1 MAGVDGAASLKKC
14 WNNSRIRGL
23 PSLIIK
29 IIIYGHTL
37 NIRAKG
43 ILVMSES
50 NQEYIIISAARENNL
65 KNVSLRIPKRK
76 ITIFTGVSGS
86 GKSSIVFDTIAAE
99 STRLLNENF
108 SMFVRNF
115 LPRYPQPDADAIE
128 NLSMAVIVDQ
138 KRLGGGSHSTMGT
151 ITDISPILR
160 LLFSRVG
167 QPYIGQAHMFSFN
180 DPQGMC
186 PECNGIGRRLGV
198 DISKAVDMS
207 KSLNEGAIM
216 LPDYS
221 VNGWDWNIIV
231 QTGSFDPDK
240 ELSEYSDEELEQLLY
255 GKARKVKMDF
265 AGKSTNITVEGVIE
279 KFTNKYIKQ
288 DVKTKSER
296 TQKAVA
302 PFITEGSCSSCH
314 GARLSQAALSCKV
327 NGFNIAEMSSMEVGQ
342 LIRVIR
348 EINAPVAAPVVKSL
362 TERLQHLVDIGLDYL
377 TLDRETDTLSGGESQ
392 RVKMVKHLSGSL
404 VDVTYI
410 FDEPSIGLHPRD
422 VHRLNELLQKLRDKG
437 NTVIVVEH
445 DPDVIKVADHIV
457 DVGPYAGSRGG
468 TVVYEGSY
476 HGLLEAGTLTGT
488 HMKRPLQLK
497 HDCRQ
502 PSGKLSIKDATLHNL
517 QNVSV
522 DIPTGVLTVVTGVA
536 GSGKSTLIN
545 EVFLSQHPDAIV
557 IDQSAVGVSTRSNPA
572 TYTGIMDDVRKAFA
586 SANKVSQSLFSFN
599 SKGACENCQ
608 GLGVVYTDLAFL
620 ESVKLPCEVCEGR
633 RFKEEVLA
641 YKLNG
646 KSIAEV
652 LEMTVEQALD
662 FFQLKEVVR
671 KLQAMSD
678 VGLNYITLGQPLSTL
693 SGGECQRIKLASEL
707 HKKGSIYVMDEPTT
721 GLHMSD
727 IGHLL
732 GIMNRL
738 VDAGNTVIVIEHNL
752 EVISQAD
759 WIIDMGPDG
768 GSKGGQVV
776 FEGTPAKIIHA
787 EHSITGRYLK

>member
-1 MAGVDGAASLKKC
+1 
-14 WNNSRIRGL
+14 
-23 PSLIIK
+23 
-29 IIIYGHTL
+29 
-37 NIRAKG
+37 
-43 ILVMSES
+43 MSET
-50 NQEYIIISAARENNL
+50 NQEYIVISAARENNL

-108 SMFVRNF
+108 SMFVRTF
-115 LPRYPQPDADAIE
+115 LPKYPQPDADAIE

-138 KRLGGGSHSTMGT
+138 KPLGGGSHSTMGT

-167 QPYIGQAHMFSFN
+167 QPYVGGANMFSFN

-186 PECNGIGRRLGV
+186 PECNGIGRSLGV
-198 DISKAVDMS
+198 DMSKAVDMS
-207 KSLNEGAIM
+207 KSLQEGAIM
-216 LPDYS
+216 LPGYTVGGWEWNMLMQSGSYDPDQKLSDYS
-221 VNGWDWNIIV
+221 AED
-231 QTGSFDPDK
+231 
-240 ELSEYSDEELEQLLY
+240 LEQLLY

-265 AGKSTNITVEGVIE
+265 AGKATNITVEGVIE

-296 TQKAVA
+296 TQQTVA
-302 PFITEGSCSSCH
+302 PYITEGPCSSCH
-314 GARLSQAALSCKV
+314 GARLSQAALGCRIQ
-327 NGFNIAEMSSMEVGQ
+327 GHNIAEMSSMEVGH

-348 EINAPVAAPVVKSL
+348 EINDAAAAPMVKSL

-410 FDEPSIGLHPRD
+410 FDEPSVGLHPRD

-437 NTVIVVEH
+437 NTVLVVEH

-468 TVVYEGSY
+468 NIVYEGSY
-476 HGLLEAGTLTGT
+476 AGLLESDTLTGN
-488 HMKRPLQLK
+488 HLKRQIQLK
-497 HDCRQ
+497 QDCRQ
-502 PSGKLSIKDATLHNL
+502 PSGKLSIQHAKLHNL

-522 DIPTGVLTVVTGVA
+522 DIPTGVLTAVTGVA

-545 EVFLSQHPDAIV
+545 DVFLSQHPDAIV
-557 IDQSAVGVSTRSNPA
+557 IDQSAIGVSTRSNPA
-572 TYTGIMDDVRKAFA
+572 TYTGILDDVRKAFA
-586 SANKVSQSLFSFN
+586 SANKVSPGLFSFN

-608 GLGVVYTDLAFL
+608 GLGVVYLDLSFF
-620 ESVKLPCEVCEGR
+620 ESVKLPCEVCGGK
-633 RFKEEVLA
+633 RFKEEVLE

-646 KSIAEV
+646 KSIADV
-652 LEMTVEQALD
+652 LGMTVEQALE

-732 GIMNRL
+732 EIMNRL

-759 WIIDMGPDG
+759 WIIDLGPDG

-776 FEGTPAKIIHA
+776 FEGMPSQIVHA
-787 EHSITGRYLK
+787 EQSITGRYLK

>member
-1 MAGVDGAASLKKC
+1 M
-14 WNNSRIRGL
+14 
-23 PSLIIK
+23 
-29 IIIYGHTL
+29 T
-37 NIRAKG
+37 
-43 ILVMSES
+43 
-50 NQEYIIISAARENNL
+50 QEYIEIRGARENNL
-65 KNVSLRIPKRK
+65 QDVSLRVPKRK

-99 STRLLNENF
+99 SQRLLNENF
-108 SMFVRNF
+108 STFVRTF
-115 LPRYPQPDADAIE
+115 LPRVPQPDADAIE

-151 ITDISPILR
+151 ITDISPLLR

-167 QPYIGQAHMFSFN
+167 QPHVGPASSFSFN
-180 DPQGMC
+180 DPLGMC
-186 PECNGIGRRLGV
+186 PECNGIGRSMCV
-198 DISKAVDMS
+198 DLSKALDMS
-207 KSLNEGAIM
+207 KSLNEGALM
-216 LPDYS
+216 LPGYS
-221 VNGWDWNIIV
+221 VESWDWSLIV
-231 QTGSFDPDK
+231 QSGPFDPDK
-240 ELSEYSDEELEQLLY
+240 KLSEYSDEELEQLLY
-255 GKARKVKMDF
+255 GKARKVKVDF
-265 AGKSTNITVEGVIE
+265 AGKAMNVTMEGVIE

-288 DVKTKSER
+288 DLKTKSER

-302 PFITEGSCSSCH
+302 PYISDGLCPSCH
-314 GARLSQAALSCKV
+314 GARLSQAALGCKI
-327 NGFNIAEMSSMEVGQ
+327 NGLNIAEMSSMEVGQ
-342 LIRVIR
+342 LISVIR
-348 EINAPVAAPVVKSL
+348 EIDAPAAAPIVKSL
-362 TERLQHLVDIGLDYL
+362 TERLLHLMDIGLDYL
-377 TLDRETDTLSGGESQ
+377 TLERETDTLSGGESQ

-410 FDEPSIGLHPRD
+410 FDEPSVGLHPRD
-422 VHRLNELLQKLRDKG
+422 VHRLNDLLQKLRDKG

-457 DVGPYAGSRGG
+457 DVGPHAGSRGG
-468 TVVYEGSY
+468 TIVYEGSF
-476 HGLLEAGTLTGT
+476 HGLLKADTLTGS
-488 HMKRPLQLK
+488 HMKQPLQLK
-497 HDCRQ
+497 NDCRQ
-502 PSGKLSIKDATLHNL
+502 PSNKLPIKDATLHNL
-517 QNVSV
+517 RNVSV
-522 DIPTGVLTVVTGVA
+522 DIPTGVLTLVTGVA

-545 EVFLSQHPDAIV
+545 EVFLSKNPDAIV

-586 SANKVSQSLFSFN
+586 SANKVSPGLFSFN

-608 GLGVVYTDLAFL
+608 GLGVVYIDLAYL
-620 ESVKLPCEVCEGR
+620 DSVKLPCEVCGGR
-633 RFKEEVLA
+633 RFKEEVLE

-646 KSIAEV
+646 KSIADV

-662 FFQLKEVVR
+662 FFQLKEVVK

-732 GIMNRL
+732 EIMNRL

-752 EVISQAD
+752 DVISQAD

-776 FEGTPAKIIHA
+776 FEGTPSKIINE
-787 EHSITGRYLK
+787 EHSFTGRYLMEHIKG

>member
-1 MAGVDGAASLKKC
+1 
-14 WNNSRIRGL
+14 
-23 PSLIIK
+23 
-29 IIIYGHTL
+29 
-37 NIRAKG
+37 
-43 ILVMSES
+43 MSES
-50 NQEYIIISAARENNL
+50 NQEYIVISAARENNL

-198 DISKAVDMS
+198 DMSKALDMS
-207 KSLNEGAIM
+207 KSLNEGAIL
-216 LPDYS
+216 LPDYK
-221 VNGWDWNIIV
+221 VNGWEWNMIV
-231 QTGSFDPDK
+231 QSGAFDLDK
-240 ELSEYSDEELEQLLY
+240 KLSDYSEEELEQLLY
-255 GKARKVKMDF
+255 AKARKVEMDF
-265 AGKSTNITVEGVIE
+265 AGKAMNITVEGVIE

-302 PFITEGSCSSCH
+302 PYITEGTCSSCH
-314 GARLSQAALSCKV
+314 GARLSQAALSCRI
-327 NGFNIAEMSSMEVGQ
+327 NGRNIAELSSMEVGQ
-342 LIRVIR
+342 LIGVIR
-348 EINAPVAAPVVKSL
+348 EIDDEVAAPIVKSL

-410 FDEPSIGLHPRD
+410 FDEPSVGLHPRD
-422 VHRLNELLQKLRDKG
+422 VHRLNGLLQKLRDKG

-468 TVVYEGSY
+468 TIVYEGSFQ
-476 HGLLEAGTLTGT
+476 GLLEADTLTGT
-488 HMKRPLQLK
+488 HMKRPLLLK

-502 PSGKLSIKDATLHNL
+502 PSGKLSIKNATLHNL
-517 QNVSV
+517 RNVSV

-545 EVFLSQHPDAIV
+545 EVFLSQHPDAII

-586 SANKVSQSLFSFN
+586 SANKVSQGLFSFN

-620 ESVKLPCEVCEGR
+620 DSVKLPCEVCGGR

-662 FFQLKEVVR
+662 FFELKEVVR

-727 IGHLL
+727 IGHIL

-752 EVISQAD
+752 DVISQAD

-776 FEGTPAKIIHA
+776 FEGTPSQIIHA
-787 EHSITGRYLK
+787 EQSITGKYLMKASNPLP

>member
-1 MAGVDGAASLKKC
+1 
-14 WNNSRIRGL
+14 
-23 PSLIIK
+23 
-29 IIIYGHTL
+29 
-37 NIRAKG
+37 
-43 ILVMSES
+43 MSES
-50 NQEYIIISAARENNL
+50 NQEYIVLTGARENNL

-108 SMFVRNF
+108 SMFVRTF
-115 LPRYPQPDADAIE
+115 LPRVPQPDTDAIE

-167 QPYIGQAHMFSFN
+167 QPYVGPVNMFSFN

-198 DISKAVDMS
+198 DMSKAVDME
-207 KSLNEGAIM
+207 KSLNEGALM
-216 LPDYS
+216 LPDYA
-221 VNGWDWNIIV
+221 VDGWDWNMV
-231 QTGSFDPDK
+231 LQSGDFDPNK
-240 ELSEYSDEELEQLLY
+240 KLSEYSEAELDLLLY

-265 AGKSTNITVEGVIE
+265 AGKATNITVEGVIE

-296 TQKAVA
+296 TQKAVM
-302 PFITEGSCSSCH
+302 PFISEGPCSSCN
-314 GARLSQAALSCKV
+314 GARLSQAALSCRIH
-327 NGFNIAEMSSMEVGQ
+327 GLNIAEMSAMEVGQ
-342 LIRVIR
+342 LIRTIR
-348 EINAPVAAPVVKSL
+348 EMNDAVAAPVIKSL
-362 TERLQHLVDIGLDYL
+362 LERLQHLVDIGLDYL

-410 FDEPSIGLHPRD
+410 FDEPSVGLHPRD
-422 VHRLNELLQKLRDKG
+422 VHRLNELLQKLRNKG

-457 DVGPYAGSRGG
+457 DVGPYAGKRGG
-468 TVVYEGSY
+468 TIVYEGSFS
-476 HGLLEAGTLTGT
+476 GLLESGTLTGR

-502 PSGKLSIKDATLHNL
+502 PSGKLLIKDATLHNL

-545 EVFLSQHPDAIV
+545 EVFLSQHADAIV

-586 SANKVSQSLFSFN
+586 KENKVNQGLFSFN
-599 SKGACENCQ
+599 SKGACDNCQ
-608 GLGVVYTDLAFL
+608 GLGVLYTDLSFL
-620 ESVKLPCEVCEGR
+620 DSVKLPCDVCEGR
-633 RFKEEVLA
+633 RFKDEVLE
-641 YKLNG
+641 YKLGG

-652 LEMTVEQALD
+652 LEMTVEQALE

-732 GIMNRL
+732 DIMNRL

-752 EVISQAD
+752 DVISQAD

-776 FEGTPAKIIHA
+776 YEGIPSQIIRA
-787 EHSITGRYLK
+787 EQSITGRYLSMN